1 MANPQIIVEYLAKTE
16 KLKAASDDLGKTSSK
31 IAGAT
36 QKAFLPAVGA
46 LGAIGVAAG
55 KAITDA
61 SNLSEQVNK
70 TGVVFGKASPE
81 IVKWSKTTAESIGI
95 SQRAALEAT
104 GTFGNMLVPMG
115 IAREDAGKMS
125 TNMVKLA
132 ADMAS
137 FNNASPEDTLEALR
151 AGLAGETEPLR
162 KFGVFLSEDRIAAQA
177 LSSGLVKAQVDTAK
191 LGVAQ
196 VRVSEATAKSA
207 EELKKHGKGSDEY
220 AKAVAN
226 QEYAESQLSKTLEG
240 KVPKLTA
247 AQKAQASYALITKD
261 TADAQGDFAATSDS
275 VANKQR
281 LIAAQAEDTS
291 AAFGKAL
298 LPAMTAVQ
306 GIAISLL
313 GVFGDN
319 VGAIQVLVGVVG
331 GLAAAII
338 ALNIGMKVW
347 IAVQAA
353 AKAATV
359 AWTAVQWLLNAA
371 LTANPI
377 GIVIVAIGA
386 LVAALIVAYKTS
398 DTFRRIVDAAFETVV
413 KAAKAAFNWVKANWP
428 LLLGILAGPF
438 GLAVV
443 LIIKHWDKISGAAK
457 SAVSAISGALGAI
470 ADAFMKPISALGVCS
485 ARSGARWGRSPAR
498 SPARRPGLRRPPT
511 RSASTSSRG

>member
-1 MANPQIIVEYLAKTE
+1 
-16 KLKAASDDLGKTSSK
+16 
-31 IAGAT
+31 
-36 QKAFLPAVGA
+36 
-46 LGAIGVAAG
+46 
-55 KAITDA
+55 
-61 SNLSEQVNK
+61 
-70 TGVVFGKASPE
+70 
-81 IVKWSKTTAESIGI
+81 
-95 SQRAALEAT
+95 
-104 GTFGNMLVPMG
+104 
-115 IAREDAGKMS
+115 MS

-306 GIAISLL
+306 GIAITLL

-319 VGAIQVLVGVVG
+319 VGAIQILVGVVG
-331 GLAAAII
+331 GLAAGII

-386 LVAALIVAYKTS
+386 ARRRADRRLQDLGHVPADRRRRLRDGRQGGQSGVQLGQGELAAAARDPGGPVRACGRVDHQTLGQDLECGQERGRGDQRGA
-398 DTFRRIVDAAFETVV
+398 RRDRGCVHETDQR
-413 KAAKAAFNWVKANWP
+413 P
-428 LLLGILAGPF
+428 
-438 GLAVV
+438 
-443 LIIKHWDKISGAAK
+443 GAA
-457 SAVSAISGALGAI
+457 
-470 ADAFMKPISALGVCS
+470 
-485 ARSGARWGRSPAR
+485 ARRGRAGDGSRSPAR
-498 SPARRPGLRRPPT
+498 SPARPPGLRRPPT